1 MSKHLKPS
9 LRKSSFLLA
18 CIFLAS
24 CGGETNS
31 SDNKDTDLDGITD
44 GNDNC
49 PWIANADQSNI
60 DSDALG
66 DVCDTDRDGDGI
78 YDVED
83 DFPDDSSEYLDID
96 GDGIGH
102 NQDVDNDGDTI
113 LDVDDNCPYVAN
125 TDQADENGLDDATGM
140 KGDLGDA
147 CELSGLNDTGQER
160 SGGFTEFNHDTCR
173 NDNSDLT
180 KLQDCN
186 FGRDALNEQGLLTGN
201 VAKEGSGKAGYDFVN
216 LGADGLPLENQAGT
230 SYCVQ
235 DKVTGLIW
243 ERKHSGNGA
252 NLINDFEDRY
262 YWYNTD
268 NESNAGIPGLNTM
281 PANQGS
287 NRPCQGYVKEDE
299 STWCNTENYIQR
311 MNDYN
316 GTGYCGIDQ
325 WRLPSIDELNSL
337 IDYGQGT
344 TARAID
350 TDYFPNFSRRD
361 VLYFWTSTNNAR
373 LAGEAWAVAF
383 DFGVSVIEPKTLAY
397 FVRLVH
403 DPKNSE
409 SEQEESE
416 TNE

>member
-1 MSKHLKPS
+1 
-9 LRKSSFLLA
+9 
-18 CIFLAS
+18 
-24 CGGETNS
+24 
-31 SDNKDTDLDGITD
+31 
-44 GNDNC
+44 
-49 PWIANADQSNI
+49 
-60 DSDALG
+60 
-66 DVCDTDRDGDGI
+66 
-78 YDVED
+78 
-83 DFPDDSSEYLDID
+83 
-96 GDGIGH
+96 
-102 NQDVDNDGDTI
+102 
-113 LDVDDNCPYVAN
+113 
-125 TDQADENGLDDATGM
+125 
-140 KGDLGDA
+140 
-147 CELSGLNDTGQER
+147 
-160 SGGFTEFNHDTCR
+160 
-173 NDNSDLT
+173 
-180 KLQDCN
+180 
-186 FGRDALNEQGLLTGN
+186 
-201 VAKEGSGKAGYDFVN
+201 
-216 LGADGLPLENQAGT
+216 
-230 SYCVQ
+230 VQ